1 MKRKNNILISN
12 QEQYE
17 TELFLKDQLERG
29 FNPRF
34 MISFHY
40 LHPSEMCWRTYETK
54 NAYGFGDRIGFRSI
68 YGFWNEVEM
77 DKGMESR
84 RNDYDCIIEDTYQIK
99 NVLLKSLY
107 GIKRLDKDWK
117 NDLPNLFFFHEK
129 GKTKLQYH
137 THLLMPET
145 KVSNDINDLYDI
157 FNTSI
162 RKKRK
167 CFSKWKRIH
176 IREIDSPKKALSY
189 LNKETNKFHNS
200 LDYENSIFI
209 LPKT

>member
-1 MKRKNNILISN
+1 MKENNILISN
-12 QEQYE
+12 QEQHE
-17 TELFLKDQLERG
+17 TELFLQDQLERG

-40 LHPSEMCWRTYETK
+40 LHPSEMCWRTYETC
-54 NAYGFGDRIGFRSI
+54 NAYGFGNRIGFKSL
-68 YGFWNEVEM
+68 YGFWKEVEM
-77 DKGMESR
+77 DKGMEHR
-84 RNDYDCIIEDTYQIK
+84 RNDYESIIEDTSQIK

-107 GIKRLDKDWK
+107 GIKRLDKEWK
-117 NDLPNLFFFHEK
+117 YNFPNLFFFHEK
-129 GKTKLQYH
+129 GKSKLQYH

-145 KVSNDINDLYDI
+145 KVSNDVNDLYNI

-189 LNKETNKFHNS
+189 LNKETNQFHNS